1 MKIGVFGP
9 DGRLGSELVRRGCI
23 PIDCDITDKDDTQNA
38 VNGIAGQECDLYI
51 NCAAY
56 TAVDRCEDDDEY
68 AEARQV
74 NVWGLHNITNSTKK
88 PVIYISTDYVFSGQD
103 GPYDEE
109 EIHFSPEDE
118 VLQEPVN
125 RYGWSKFGGEV
136 LAMQLTNCYIVR
148 TTGLWG
154 SGNDFLETVTT
165 ALQKEQPIVITNE
178 LYGNQTYIPHLV
190 DGLLKYAVHKPRPK
204 VLHIASRG
212 VISRYK
218 FALMIAKKFDFDME
232 LISSCRNR
240 DVPGWVAKRPTWGGL
255 RTILATGM
263 GIPIYTI
270 AEGLDNYAGRMKM

>member
-1 MKIGVFGP
+1 MKIGIFGP
-9 DGRLGSELVRRGCI
+9 NGRLGSELVRRGCV
-23 PIDCDITDKDDTQNA
+23 PIDCDITDKEATQDA
-38 VNGIAGQECDLYI
+38 IADQECDLYI

-56 TAVDRCEDDDEY
+56 TAVDRCEDYDEY

-88 PVIYISTDYVFSGQD
+88 PVIYISTDYVFSGQN
-103 GPYDEE
+103 GPYSEGE
-109 EIHFSPEDE
+109 KHFGPDDE

-136 LAMQLTNCYIVR
+136 LAQQLTNCYIVR

-165 ALQKEQPIVITNE
+165 ALQKEQPIVITNQ
-178 LYGNQTYIPHLV
+178 LFGNQTYVPHLV
-190 DGLLKYAVHKPRPK
+190 NGLLKYVETSDRPK
-204 VLHIASRG
+204 LLHIASSC
-212 VISRYK
+212 VVSRYT
-218 FALMIAKKFDFDME
+218 FAKMIADKFGFDRE
-232 LISSCRNR
+232 LISPCRNHA
-240 DVPGWVAKRPTWGGL
+240 VPGWVAKRPSWGGL
-255 RTILATGM
+255 RTLKANGM